1 MNQLCGSGLCAVIGE
16 VLVVAPAAN
25 DWARRNRVG
34 SNLPVF
40 AIIGFTAFSAVLESM
55 LLGGILELSFLYVVN
70 LRDKACQGG
79 TETPYL
85 HLRLRAMP
93 GEPGVLVG
101 STMPDEYSHGVCG
114 NGGHTS
120 GRSNLLPWKV
130 ALRFS
135 RLLYCSGR
143 LPPLHSRAD
152 RGCSEICFTAPFPLL
167 YRVYIPG
174 RISPSVLEF
183 FGNTRHLL

>member
-1 MNQLCGSGLCAVIGE
+1 
-16 VLVVAPAAN
+16 
-25 DWARRNRVG
+25 
-34 SNLPVF
+34 
-40 AIIGFTAFSAVLESM
+40 
-55 LLGGILELSFLYVVN
+55 
-70 LRDKACQGG
+70 
-79 TETPYL
+79 
-85 HLRLRAMP
+85 MP